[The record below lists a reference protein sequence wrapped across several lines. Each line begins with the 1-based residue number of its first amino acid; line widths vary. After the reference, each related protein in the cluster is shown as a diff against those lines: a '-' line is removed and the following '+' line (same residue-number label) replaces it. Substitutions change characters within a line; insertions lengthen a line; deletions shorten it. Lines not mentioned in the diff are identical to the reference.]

1 LGIRS
6 GCGGYLAIIAIQGE
20 GEPTFGRQSVATGG
34 PSMIHFI
41 SKIGARLG
49 LAAIVTLTGLSV
61 TAPTVGASEPGF
73 GVYVQYRD
81 GRSHHRRPGCAPWL
95 AEEKARGMGLR
106 RARVVDVSRRTVT
119 VVGRDRYGRDRVVF
133 ANARG
138 CPVIRR

>member
-1 LGIRS
+1 
-6 GCGGYLAIIAIQGE
+6 
-20 GEPTFGRQSVATGG
+20 
-34 PSMIHFI
+34 MIHFI

-49 LAAIVTLTGLSV
+49 LAAIVSLTGLSV
-61 TAPTVGASEPGF
+61 TAPTAAASEPGF

-81 GRSHHRRPGCAPWL
+81 GHRGREGRSHHRRPGCAPWL

-119 VVGRDRYGRDRVVF
+119 VVGRDHYGRDRVVF